1 MKRMSQATPLAL
13 LLGSLCLLAQAGEI
27 ALDNPQGG
35 WRGGKGD
42 AEHNG
47 YLQQVHY
54 PANSVNSAPEQGKE
68 SLIRGHIKLSPKPG
82 SQAKNNASSAT
93 ATATTTATPP
103 KPYTLVVNGIAM
115 PQRIEEDGSF
125 SRPYAFTAG
134 SNSVELRSPDGR
146 QRKRVQFYDMQSGQ
160 QRPKLRVLLS
170 WDSDYTDL
178 DLHLVTP
185 NGEHLYYGNRVLES
199 GGALDVDVTTGYGPE
214 IFSSPSP
221 QPGTYLVYVNYFG
234 SSEDEASIITTAQ
247 VTVVTNE
254 GELNEQQQSVQIPL
268 RKAGELTLAH
278 RFVLP

>member
-13 LLGSLCLLAQAGEI
+13 LLLSSLSFLAQADEI
-27 ALDNPQGG
+27 ELDNPLGG

-54 PANSVNSAPEQGKE
+54 PANSVNRAPEQGKE

-82 SQAKNNASSAT
+82 SQAKNATSA
-93 ATATTTATPP
+93 ATATTTAVPP

-134 SNSVELRSPDGR
+134 SNSVELRSPDSS
-146 QRKRVQFYDMQSGQ
+146 QRKRVQFYDVQSGQ
-160 QRPKLRVLLS
+160 QRPKLRVLLA
-170 WDSDYTDL
+170 WDSDNTDL
-178 DLHLVTP
+178 DLHVITP
-185 NGEHLYYGNRVLES
+185 KGEHLYYGNRVLES

-214 IFSSPSP
+214 IFSSPAP
-221 QPGTYLVYVNYFG
+221 EPGPYLVYVNYFG
-234 SSEDEASIITTAQ
+234 SSDEEASIITTAQ
-247 VTVVTNE
+247 ITVVTNE
-254 GELNEQQQSVQIPL
+254 GEVDEQQQSVQVPL

-278 RFVLP
+278 SFILP